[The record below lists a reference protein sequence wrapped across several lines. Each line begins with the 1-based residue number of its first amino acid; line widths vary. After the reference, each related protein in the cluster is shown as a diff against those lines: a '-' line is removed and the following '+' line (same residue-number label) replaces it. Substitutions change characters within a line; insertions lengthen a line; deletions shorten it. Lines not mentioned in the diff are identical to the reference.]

1 MKPEIRD
8 VQQVVRDAGLAS
20 AYVVTKDGCG
30 YAPAR
35 SQEWGQVTAFQRFK
49 AAWLVF
55 TGRADAVTY
64 PGQP

>member
-8 VQQVVRDAGLAS
+8 VRAVVQDAKELQ
-20 AYVVTKDGCG
+20 AYIVTKDGSG
-30 YAPAR
+30 YVPAR
-35 SQEWGQVTAFQRFK
+35 SQGWGQMTLFQRFK

-64 PGQP
+64 PGQ

>member
-8 VQQVVRDAGLAS
+8 VRDVIREAREIGAGVEIDGATV
-20 AYVVTKDGCG
+20 YV
-30 YAPAR
+30 PAR
-35 SQEWGQVTAFQRFK
+35 TQGWGSLRRFQRFR

-64 PGQP
+64 PGQ